1 TRTGG
6 RRTPEASPPSSA
18 LGRPSATTCASSP
31 AARMR
36 RGPPRRSRRS
46 SPAPPKVDVARLD
59 RDALLQAIT
68 AALNASPDPE
78 GTADLVASKGRI
90 NVAATGAEIGP
101 AIKRLVPLQGYRWLA
116 INGGDL
122 FTASPLTMSTKVGI
136 LDPTGRVLKAADLP
150 RAK

>member
-1 TRTGG
+1 
-6 RRTPEASPPSSA
+6 
-18 LGRPSATTCASSP
+18 
-31 AARMR
+31 M
-36 RGPPRRSRRS
+36 
-46 SPAPPKVDVARLD
+46 ARLD
-59 RDALLQAIT
+59 REGLLTAIS
-68 AALNASPDPE
+68 AALSATPDPE
-78 GTADLVASKGRI
+78 GVADLVASKGRI

-116 INGGDL
+116 INAGDL

>member
-1 TRTGG
+1 
-6 RRTPEASPPSSA
+6 
-18 LGRPSATTCASSP
+18 
-31 AARMR
+31 M
-36 RGPPRRSRRS
+36 
-46 SPAPPKVDVARLD
+46 ARLD
-59 RDALLQAIT
+59 HDALVQAIT

-78 GTADLVASKGRI
+78 GLADLVASKGRI